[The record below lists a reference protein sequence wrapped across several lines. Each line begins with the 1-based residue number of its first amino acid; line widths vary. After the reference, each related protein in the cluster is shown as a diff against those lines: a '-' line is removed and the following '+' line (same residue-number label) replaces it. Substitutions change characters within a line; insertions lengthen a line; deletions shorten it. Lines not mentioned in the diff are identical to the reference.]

1 MCLVLQGLSLA
12 MSRDGSSGGVAY
24 LVTIDSEG
32 VEEKCVLGNQL
43 PKFYDPHIMEPS
55 KAAKVWT
62 KMMFD
67 AFFSIKTFT
76 LFFVQCSSLIF

>member
-55 KAAKVWT
+55 KAAKV
-62 KMMFD
+62 
-67 AFFSIKTFT
+67 
-76 LFFVQCSSLIF
+76 